1 MREVLRMSAQTT
13 CGISPSVISSQESGC
28 GPSPSGKPAGRMTG
42 EYGQEVARASLSPR
56 QAKERGFLTSGI
68 FGQHSSTSSR
78 SAALTSLLES
88 KLKQQLSNLGSTL
101 YKLTW
106 KALVTPQGRSVP
118 LLRAS
123 VLRTS
128 GPESIGPGSPT
139 SSSVVGWVT
148 PTTRDWKDGA
158 ECLNVPI
165 NSLLGRMVWLAGW
178 PTPQHHDAKMAL
190 SPVAMENWLSRANH
204 GSELGA
210 TAYQVMGWATPSSQ
224 DAVRGVR
231 PPRAHDT
238 GVPLTQQAGQMDFGK
253 MPTGCPSG
261 IPSSA
266 QLNPAHSRWLLGL
279 PVTWDDAAPME
290 MP

>member
-28 GPSPSGKPAGRMTG
+28 GPSHSGKPAGRMTG
-42 EYGQEVARASLSPR
+42 ESGQEVAHVSLTAS
-56 QAKERGFLTSGI
+56 QAKAKGLLMSGI
-68 FGQHSSTSSR
+68 FGPHSSTSSR
-78 SAALTSLLES
+78 SAALQSLLES
-88 KLKQQLSNLGSTL
+88 RLKQQLSNLGSTL

-128 GPESIGPGSPT
+128 GPESTGPGSPT

-148 PTTRDWKDGA
+148 PTTRDWKDTPGMA
-158 ECLNVPI
+158 TI
-165 NSLLGRMVWLAGW
+165 AG
-178 PTPQHHDAKMAL
+178 
-190 SPVAMENWLSRANH
+190 SRVRLDQLPRQA
-204 GSELGA
+204 A
-210 TAYQVMGWATPSSQ
+210 QWVGWATPTSQ

-231 PPRAHDT
+231 PPRPHDT
-238 GVPLTQQAGQMDFGK
+238 GVPLTQQVGQMDFGK
-253 MPTGCPSG
+253 MPTGYPSK
-261 IPSSA
+261 IPNFA
-266 QLNPAHSRWLLGL
+266 QFNPAHSRWLLGL
-279 PVTWDDAAPME
+279 PVTWDDAAPTE